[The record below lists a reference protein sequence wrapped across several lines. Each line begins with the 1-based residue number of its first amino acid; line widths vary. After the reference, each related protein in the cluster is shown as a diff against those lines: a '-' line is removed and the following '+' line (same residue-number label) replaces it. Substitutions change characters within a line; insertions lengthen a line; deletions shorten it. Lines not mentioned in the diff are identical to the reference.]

1 MLLSL
6 TKHEIQTLASPSR
19 SLNVWI
25 LIFDLS
31 LVDFVC
37 SERSK
42 ALQMCV
48 AEPGRVLQAIPKET
62 INADV
67 SGPNQSIR
75 HQPGLLERHRGP
87 DEKQGCHE
95 RVDDIIERRPE
106 PCA

>member
-67 SGPNQSIR
+67 SGLNQSIR
-75 HQPGLLERHRGP
+75 HQPELLERHRKS
-87 DEKQGCHE
+87 DQKQGCHKRME
-95 RVDDIIERRPE
+95 NVVDGRPE
-106 PCA
+106 P